1 MTAVLHV
8 ISDRLRNRRP
18 IEDVLVASLQGG
30 ADCVQIREKRAP
42 ARDTLALALDLL
54 RAVSEFSLEGQVFV
68 NDRLDVAMAADLHGV
83 HLATKSLPVAVAHD
97 LRRRFSWP
105 GVIGCSVHGLQEAM
119 DAESAGA
126 DYVTFGHVFPSLSHT
141 DREPQ
146 GLGALRRVVENLSI
160 PVIAIGGIDPSNVGS
175 VLETGCSG
183 VAVIGAVLEADSP
196 LRATRDLKRAMAKTD
211 REPKVTFPNLRDR
224 V

>member
-18 IEDVLVASLQGG
+18 IEDVLAASLQGG

-42 ARDTLALALDLL
+42 ASDTLALALDLL
-54 RAVSEFSLEGQVFV
+54 HIIAEFSLKGQVLV
-68 NDRLDVAMAADLHGV
+68 NDRLDVAMAADIHGV
-83 HLATKSLPVAVAHD
+83 HLAAKSLPVAVAHD

-105 GVIGCSVHGLQEAM
+105 GVIGCSVHGLDEAM
-119 DAESAGA
+119 DAQRAGA

-146 GLGALRRVVENLSI
+146 GLAALRRVVENLSI
-160 PVIAIGGIDPSNVGS
+160 PVIAIGGIDSSNVGS
-175 VLETGCSG
+175 VLETRCSG
-183 VAVIGAVLEADSP
+183 VAVIGAVIEADNP
-196 LRATRDLKRAMAKTD
+196 LQATRDLKYVMSKSSC
-211 REPKVTFPNLRDR
+211 EPRLSFPNLRD
-224 V
+224 